1 MNDSIV
7 DNVKIYAVA
16 VAVSVADVVI
26 VIVLAQHTDTIMI
39 STTVSWHGF
48 MIEYMLIC

>member
-16 VAVSVADVVI
+16 GAVSVAV
-26 VIVLAQHTDTIMI
+26 VIVLAQHTETIMI